1 MDLLTILPT
10 FNTKPYT
17 HILPPLERRHITTV
31 DLITLD
37 YLEIAK
43 RAHVPP
49 ADVRRLCADVVVG
62 LHGDLG
68 YHSSSV
74 EVSTNDRKYN
84 NGNGNEGGELVAP
97 EDGRRRLDLSRWSTI
112 STLDPALDE
121 LLGGGIPTGYLTEIT
136 GESGSGK
143 TQFLLNL
150 LLAAQL
156 PCPRGL
162 GRKAIY
168 ISTEAPLSTPRLS
181 QILQSHPYLSNLPVS
196 EKPSLANV
204 LSITAID
211 LETQDHILNYQLPVA
226 IQRYNVGLVVIDS
239 IAANYRAEHASNSM
253 QGLSAR
259 SGELAKLGHM
269 LRNLAVRED
278 VAIIV
283 ANQVSD
289 RFDGIVDAAAPHG
302 RFPRS
307 SQTPLLNRHTKLA
320 MMEANDHT
328 PSSSPAPLP
337 SSSIPSSPSPSQQFP
352 ADDDANFDGAYIIGH
367 PVRNETLSLSHQ
379 QKFFTGWGDEADV
392 VVVGSN
398 ESQKTPALGFVWS
411 TQIAC
416 RIALKKEEEIDIS
429 RTSIIQPFQT
439 PHRNGAMQMDIKT
452 AKEVSIQSSPLPPSS
467 IPIPSQNESAKI
479 ESTPT
484 KPSTTTTTN
493 ATTTT
498 TTTRPVERIT
508 KRRLK
513 LVFAPWTSGIINNN
527 NINNSERNRN
537 DNELKFEIW
546 KGGLRS
552 ISSFTDR

>member
-1 MDLLTILPT
+1 M
-10 FNTKPYT
+10 Y
-17 HILPPLERRHITTV
+17 
-31 DLITLD
+31 
-37 YLEIAK
+37 
-43 RAHVPP
+43 
-49 ADVRRLCADVVVG
+49 
-62 LHGDLG
+62 
-68 YHSSSV
+68 
-74 EVSTNDRKYN
+74 
-84 NGNGNEGGELVAP
+84 
-97 EDGRRRLDLSRWSTI
+97 
-112 STLDPALDE
+112 
-121 LLGGGIPTGYLTEIT
+121 
-136 GESGSGK
+136 SGSGK

-156 PCPRGL
+156 PSPKGL

-181 QILQSHPYLSNLPVS
+181 QILQSHPYLSNLS
-196 EKPSLANV
+196 GCEKPSLANV

-278 VAIIV
+278 VAIVV

-289 RFDGIVDAAAPHG
+289 RFDGMVDALAAAHQHGQGHG
-302 RFPRS
+302 RFPRG

-320 MMEANDHT
+320 MMEASDQT
-328 PSSSPAPLP
+328 PSSSPALP
-337 SSSIPSSPSPSQQFP
+337 SSSIPSSPSPSQQLP
-352 ADDDANFDGAYIIGH
+352 AEDDAFDGAYIIGH

-379 QKFFTGWGDEADV
+379 QKFFTGWGDEADI
-392 VVVGSN
+392 N

-429 RTSIIQPFQT
+429 RVAAIATTVQPFQT
-439 PHRNGAMQMDIKT
+439 PHRNGTAQTEIRS
-452 AKEVSIQSSPLPPSS
+452 AKEVSTQSSPFPPSS
-467 IPIPSQNESAKI
+467 IPIIPSQNDD
-479 ESTPT
+479 STPT
-484 KPSTTTTTN
+484 KPSTTT
-493 ATTTT
+493 AAASTTTT
-498 TTTRPVERIT
+498 TTPRVVERIT

-513 LVFAPWTSGIINNN
+513 LVFAPWTSGVIINNDDDAER
-527 NINNSERNRN
+527 NNSSSRN
-537 DNELKFEIW
+537 DNELEFEIW

-552 ISSFTDR
+552 ISSTTQSI

>member
-1 MDLLTILPT
+1 MRGTPTVHLTC
-10 FNTKPYT
+10 
-17 HILPPLERRHITTV
+17 ITS
-31 DLITLD
+31 
-37 YLEIAK
+37 E
-43 RAHVPP
+43 
-49 ADVRRLCADVVVG
+49 
-62 LHGDLG
+62 
-68 YHSSSV
+68 S
-74 EVSTNDRKYN
+74 
-84 NGNGNEGGELVAP
+84 
-97 EDGRRRLDLSRWSTI
+97 
-112 STLDPALDE
+112 
-121 LLGGGIPTGYLTEIT
+121 LTRY
-136 GESGSGK
+136 SGSGK

-156 PCPRGL
+156 ASPKGL

-181 QILQSHPYLSNLPVS
+181 QILQTHPYLSNLPAA

-278 VAIIV
+278 VAIVV

-289 RFDGIVDAAAPHG
+289 RFDGMVDAPVQQPYG

-320 MMEANDHT
+320 AMMDANEHT
-328 PSSSPAPLP
+328 PSSSSALP
-337 SSSIPSSPSPSQQFP
+337 SSSIPSSPSASQQLP
-352 ADDDANFDGAYIIGH
+352 ADDDAFDGAYIIGH

-392 VVVGSN
+392 H

-429 RTSIIQPFQT
+429 RTVAAAAAAAVQPFQT
-439 PHRNGAMQMDIKT
+439 PLRNGFGTTQIDIKN
-452 AKEVSIQSSPLPPSS
+452 AKEVSTPSSPLPPSS
-467 IPIPSQNESAKI
+467 IPIPSQTDTANHD
-479 ESTPT
+479 STPT
-484 KPSTTTTTN
+484 KPSTTTT
-493 ATTTT
+493 ATTA
-498 TTTRPVERIT
+498 TTRPIERKT

-513 LVFAPWTSGIINNN
+513 LVFAPWTSGIVNDE
-527 NINNSERNRN
+527 SQRNTRH
-537 DNELKFEIW
+537 DNELEFEIW

-552 ISSFTDR
+552 IA